1 MGSRWNIDGVL
12 SFSEIPAEFAE
23 FVKAKQQELAFNML
37 SSSAAGVLLANLAA
51 LVAGDASVELLVQ
64 TSQAQIP
71 LLILTLIASIL
82 SGKVKKK
89 PW

>member
-1 MGSRWNIDGVL
+1 ML

-23 FVKAKQQELAFNML
+23 FVQAKQRELAFNML
-37 SSSAAGVLLANLAA
+37 SSSAVGVLLANLAA
-51 LVAGDASVELLVQ
+51 LVAGDASVELLLQ

-82 SGKVKKK
+82 SGKVENK

>member
-1 MGSRWNIDGVL
+1 M
-12 SFSEIPAEFAE
+12 A
-23 FVKAKQQELAFNML
+23 LA
-37 SSSAAGVLLANLAA
+37 SLAA

-64 TSQAQIP
+64 LAQAQVP

-82 SGKVKKK
+82 SGKVENK

>member
-1 MGSRWNIDGVL
+1 ML
-12 SFSEIPAEFAE
+12 SFSEIPAEFAD
-23 FVKAKQQELAFNML
+23 FVQAKQRELAFNML

-51 LVAGDASVELLVQ
+51 LVAGDASLELLAE

-71 LLILTLIASIL
+71 LLILTLIASVL
-82 SGKVKKK
+82 SGKVENK

>member
-1 MGSRWNIDGVL
+1 ML

-23 FVKAKQQELAFNML
+23 FVQAKQRQLAFNML

-51 LVAGDASVELLVQ
+51 LVAGDASFELFVE
-64 TSQAQIP
+64 TSQLQIP
-71 LLILTLIASIL
+71 LLILTLIVSVL
-82 SGKVKKK
+82 SGKVDNK